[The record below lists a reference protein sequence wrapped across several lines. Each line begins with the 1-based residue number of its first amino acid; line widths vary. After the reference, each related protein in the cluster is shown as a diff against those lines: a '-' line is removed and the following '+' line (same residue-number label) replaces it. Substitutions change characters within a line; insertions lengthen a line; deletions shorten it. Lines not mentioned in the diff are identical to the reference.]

1 MLLNPEKYVPDGIV
15 YPKAEWLGSELIS
28 KLVKWSTE
36 VPKNEFKSTLSLV
49 SVARYSQVYQDLK
62 EKYKEMVKVSRAPD
76 AFCFDIF
83 ELNVHAEKYLLV
95 SVLNEK
101 HKFCS

>member
-36 VPKNEFKSTLSLV
+36 ITKNEFKSTLSLI

-62 EKYKEMVKVSRAPD
+62 EKYKEMVKVSRAPG
-76 AFCFDIF
+76 CFSLF
-83 ELNVHAEKYLLV
+83 KLNVHAEKCLFV

>member
-15 YPKAEWLGSELIS
+15 YPKAEWLGTELIS

-36 VPKNEFKSTLSLV
+36 ITKNEFKSTLSLI

-62 EKYKEMVKVSRAPD
+62 EKYKEMVKVSRAY
-76 AFCFDIF
+76 F
-83 ELNVHAEKYLLV
+83 LL
-95 SVLNEK
+95 
-101 HKFCS
+101 